1 MASQQITEIL
11 TRIVVDTT
19 QAEEALRRFAAA
31 RDRALDDAGATT
43 RQSIAQEIDARIA
56 AVRRGVDAEV
66 QLRNQAAVSTST
78 TRLVVEAQ
86 TQDKIV
92 GLNVGTV
99 GKITA
104 AFDGGARQS
113 AASRITIENQVQG
126 QIAQTSAA
134 TSAKMAATEIQ
145 SARAVGAAKVQIARD
160 TASAEA
166 AARRSFLNDN
176 TFRGRYEDVV
186 DRPGRP
192 RGVSAATLNRAADA
206 GINPLYFDGIARDVR
221 GLQSAMDQ
229 LSGLRTGSSGADPKI
244 ARAISRLESE
254 IDGRRQALSARL
266 GELSV
271 GFTMGRSGRMSE
283 LQLGQAFVGTRPGD
297 FRSVPITGNPQADR
311 EALKSAVR
319 DAFGAGPLAGAWAS
333 MSAASGLPSVAI
345 DPSVRTSLNKAV
357 ALGLTTAQ
365 EAAYARL
372 PGGAGAEVISIPDLL
387 RFQTSGPRG
396 ATNKNE
402 IVRLIGGRLD
412 DVDGAITEALTRY
425 ERARL
430 AVAGKSGDAARTALR
445 DAGLGQITP
454 VAQAL
459 GLVRQGPGA
468 TGAGNAPDTGLNVDK
483 EIAALRARIRE
494 LNRQITTSYATYLR
508 KLGAMSAPVY
518 SGMEDRGLLRL
529 ASGGAGY
536 QMGSLY
542 DESAPLPLANETIS
556 PWAGKAFAGDP
567 VLRQIVIDAGMGLTP
582 RMPSDRMVAVPEGMT
597 ATMQNVLAQVLTNLR
612 RNPNDR
618 VPYGPDLGYFQ
629 SEPERLA
636 RLLRNGLENQYG
648 NPFAPR
654 QMSFDEIVPDLLS
667 VEGNP
672 LNITASTRYSPLLAS
687 SAGISTGA
695 FTASEI
701 FELIQRGA
709 FGPRYSQAAAFGET
723 VEPIQ
728 VFGQR
733 LSPRT
738 PLLPGQ
744 IVTPSPVLFEDL
756 VSRAGRP
763 GSPSPFIEGSP
774 EGIFTVDPRSLTSVG
789 TFDLNDYSNLIGSYS
804 TGDAYS
810 FSNAIAS
817 QPQTAGE
824 RALSPRRQN
833 GLFTGLYRYTP
844 TSAADIDPSMAPS
857 YLQEQLAAI
866 AAPQETFSG
875 VEDLIRSLRELLFSR
890 RRGRGMA
897 LPEFFTGGIFG
908 SAADRTASAGFEQLS
923 FGFGGGAGGG
933 GEDPEDSK
941 RNEEKI
947 SENQRAERA
956 KRAAD
961 LRRANAETRLQSAR
975 LRDDLSDIFRVGPA
989 LADRITGIDDL
1000 RFGLQA
1006 ATQQATIA
1014 RTELSRLESAGA
1026 PQADVIAAQ
1035 DRLNKALAEQ
1045 ARIAGRLGGP
1055 GGIARGVAGAFVSTA
1070 IQAAIVTPI
1079 YAAAQAAVQFGFEET
1094 SKYIDRLINP
1104 TKAATAAFDAL
1115 GQSVASLG
1123 GAEKFGKLL
1132 GLGPELQAIA
1142 ASAEKINQN
1151 KASFEALT
1159 QLLLT
1164 SALAGGTGQSPE
1176 QFVFDQRLKQNRET
1190 ILEQLGFGN
1199 PFAALLTGITPGS
1212 EDLARRQAAG
1222 MGPEALA
1229 AFNRVL
1235 EERRSGPIS
1244 QGAQFL
1250 GQAFP
1255 TMFGPTSALLDAEG
1269 LKAALAAAADESFR
1283 GAEGEITA
1291 ANATQRRKEI
1301 AGGLVS
1307 ALRSGQQLTTEQ
1319 LDVLKGITTEEQRRA
1334 LLSFAVRDAVRQ
1346 EAAAREDLQNIL
1358 EDIAIREGRA
1368 SGDVNKDALEKIRQ
1382 RREDLD
1388 SRERAIEERAFRR
1401 QRQQALDDIE
1411 GNIRRAGIRQA
1422 GQTGFDV
1429 AAAQREAELQAEQ
1442 ARQGFRDEDERRAIT
1457 KIRRELDAREKAIR
1471 DTIELETLR
1480 SRVGTAED
1488 NLRFAELNTKIFE
1501 VGNTAAT
1508 VIEGLFNAG
1517 VAGAVALSAALGYG
1531 ITGPSLGR
1539 DGYGGRYA
1547 AGGRISGMGPVLVGE
1562 YGPEL
1567 FIPDSAGT
1575 IASNAR
1581 LQRSGETTIIL
1592 SPMDIVLDGDVIGR
1606 TIERRVTAR
1615 SNRRAS
1621 FGIV

>member
-78 TRLVVEAQ
+78 TRVAVEAQ

-145 SARAVGAAKVQIARD
+145 NARAVGAAKVQIARD

-176 TFRGRYEDVV
+176 TFRGQYADVV
-186 DRPGRP
+186 DRPIRP

-254 IDGRRQALSARL
+254 IEGRRQALSARL

-372 PGGAGAEVISIPDLL
+372 PGGAGPEVISIPDLL

-396 ATNKNE
+396 AANKNE

-430 AVAGKSGDAARTALR
+430 AVAGKSGDAARAALR

-468 TGAGNAPDTGLNVDK
+468 TGAGNAPDAGLNVDK

-494 LNRQITTSYATYLR
+494 LNQQITTSYTTYLR

-518 SGMEDRGLLRL
+518 SGMEDLGLLRL
-529 ASGGAGY
+529 VSGGTGY
-536 QMGSLY
+536 QTGSLY

-556 PWAGKAFAGDP
+556 PWAGKAFVGDP
-567 VLRQIVIDAGMGLTP
+567 VLRQIVIDAGMGKTP

-612 RNPNDR
+612 RNPTER
-618 VPYGPDLGYFQ
+618 VFAPDLAYFQ
-629 SEPERLA
+629 YEQEHLA
-636 RLLRNGLENQYG
+636 RLIGRGLKDQYLS
-648 NPFAPR
+648 PFAPR

-667 VEGNP
+667 VEGNQ
-672 LNITASTRYSPLLAS
+672 LNITGSSKYSPLLAS
-687 SAGISTGA
+687 SPSILTGA
-695 FTASEI
+695 LTASEI
-701 FELIQRGA
+701 YKLTQMGA
-709 FGPRYSQAAAFGET
+709 FGPRYSMATSLGET

-733 LSPRT
+733 FSPRT

-744 IVTPSPVLFEDL
+744 IVTPSSVLFEDL

-774 EGIFTVDPRSLTSVG
+774 SGIFTVDPRSLTSVG

-844 TSAADIDPSMAPS
+844 TSAAEMDPSMAPS

-866 AAPQETFSG
+866 AAPQQTFAA
-875 VEDLIRSLRELLFSR
+875 EDLITRLRELLFLR
-890 RRGRGMA
+890 RRGMA
-897 LPEFFTGGIFG
+897 SPEFLTGGIFG

-947 SENQRAERA
+947 TENQRAERA

-1055 GGIARGVAGAFVSTA
+1055 GGLARGVAGAFVSTA

-1104 TKAATAAFDAL
+1104 TKAATVAFDAL

-1151 KASFEALT
+1151 KASFDALT

-1212 EDLARRQAAG
+1212 EDLARRQATG

-1235 EERRSGPIS
+1235 EERRGGPIS
-1244 QGAQFL
+1244 QGAQLL

-1255 TMFGPTSALLDAEG
+1255 TMFGPTSALLDADA

-1283 GAEGEITA
+1283 GAEGEISA
-1291 ANATQRRKEI
+1291 ANATARRKEI
-1301 AGGLVS
+1301 AGGLVA
-1307 ALRSGQQLTTEQ
+1307 ALRSGQQLTREQ
-1319 LDVLKGITTEEQRRA
+1319 LDVLKDLTTEEQRRA
-1334 LLSFAVRDAVRQ
+1334 LFSFAARDAIRQ
-1346 EAAAREDLQNIL
+1346 ETAARTELQNIL
-1358 EDIAIREGRA
+1358 EDIAILEGRS
-1368 SGDVNKDALEKIRQ
+1368 SGDLNKDALDSIRR

-1401 QRQQALDDIE
+1401 QRQQALDEIQA
-1411 GNIRRAGIRQA
+1411 NISRAGIRQA
-1422 GQTGFDV
+1422 GQTSFDV
-1429 AAAQREAELQAEQ
+1429 YAAQREAEAQAERQ
-1442 ARQGFRDEDERRAIT
+1442 RQGFRDEDERRAIT

-1471 DTIELETLR
+1471 ETIELETLR

-1488 NLRFAELNTKIFE
+1488 NLRFAELNTRIFE
-1501 VGNTAAT
+1501 VGGAAAT
-1508 VIEGLFNAG
+1508 VIEQLFNAG
-1517 VAGAVALSAALGYG
+1517 IAGAQALAAVVGYG
-1531 ITGPSLGR
+1531 ITGTSLGR

-1547 AGGRISGMGPVLVGE
+1547 AGGRVSGMGPILVGE

-1567 FIPDSAGT
+1567 FIPDSSGT

-1581 LQRSGETTIIL
+1581 LQRGGETTIVL
-1592 SPMDIVLDGDVIGR
+1592 EPMNIVLDGEVIGR
-1606 TIERRVTAR
+1606 TLERRVTAR

-1621 FGIV
+1621 FGIA